1 MKDFS
6 ANLRRFR
13 KRKKLTQEELA
24 GRIGVIRATY
34 WAYEKGSIMP
44 PYDKLEQLADIFGI
58 TIDELMGREVDRT
71 DISDDLSRLLRKLE
85 KEDQLYEGR
94 LLDGQSRELL
104 IVSLENSIRLLNI
117 MKGSDDSDSRI

>member
-6 ANLRRFR
+6 ANLRYFR

-24 GRIGVIRATY
+24 SKLGVIRATY

-58 TIDELMGREVDRT
+58 TIDELMGRKTEET
-71 DISDDLSRLLRKLE
+71 DISDDLSRLLMKLE
-85 KEDQLYEGR
+85 KENQLYKGE
-94 LLDGQSRELL
+94 LLNNQSKELL
-104 IVSLENSIRLLNI
+104 IASIENSIKLLNI
-117 MKGSDDSDSRI
+117 MRGDKK

>member
-1 MKDFS
+1 MQNFS

-13 KRKKLTQEELA
+13 KRMKLTQEELA

-104 IVSLENSIRLLNI
+104 IASLENSIKLLNI
-117 MKGSDDSDSRI
+117 MKGVKKE

>member
-104 IVSLENSIRLLNI
+104 IASLENSIRLLNI
-117 MKGSDDSDSRI
+117 MKGSEKE

>member
-104 IVSLENSIRLLNI
+104 IASLENSIRLLNI
-117 MKGSDDSDSRI
+117 MKGVKKE

>member
-104 IVSLENSIRLLNI
+104 IASLENSIRLLNI

>member
-85 KEDQLYEGR
+85 KENQLYEGR

-104 IVSLENSIRLLNI
+104 IASLENSIRLLNI
-117 MKGSDDSDSRI
+117 MKGSEKE